1 MAFLLS
7 FTGMFYLGLN
17 PDLINTNWPWV
28 LFTYNLIVSFLALMF
43 LFFTFKKLKKNQS
56 RDVLGSKFTWTFIK
70 IIPII
75 ALVPVASFYL
85 FSFQTVQETLS
96 NLSVS
101 AKNVINNL
109 DSEVMVL
116 DNIATKTI
124 EQIYIDNTTSNFL
137 AIDGFIKYQNETR
150 PDEPLELKTIL
161 ESLVKTSL
169 ACQLSLYDKN
179 NVLMAETDKKR
190 DCYPD
195 TDDIDIISDSQ
206 PYTFNY
212 YPVKNEK
219 NKFLAQTIVSTRFYS
234 RTPVKDYYTLS
245 SVFKVSN
252 LTYQSLIKLNQSL
265 SKWKQFNLKFPTDNP
280 ILRKRF
286 LIDFSTTV
294 LLTILA
300 VLVIVIIMINRLM
313 KPLHS
318 LSKATREISKGN
330 YDVQVKSDDE
340 DSDLNMLIKHF
351 NEMSDQIRQSRE
363 GLDTHNVYL
372 ETILQYSY
380 GVIALDS
387 KKNIQFLNPIA
398 VSMLALDANKSYV
411 GSPYKEI
418 NKKNK
423 NLKKLIDLIGQNF
436 VNEKWSSEIKVSFLE
451 QNKLILC
458 QGTILRTNTKTL
470 GYLIVLNDIT
480 ELNWAQKKA
489 AWGEVAM
496 KMAHEVKNP
505 LTPIL
510 LSADRLRNKFLDSL
524 KGKDLEIMEK
534 TTTTII
540 DQVKSMS
547 IMVEAFSEFAN
558 TPKITKSPQNLN
570 SIINKV
576 VELYDADEGV
586 EISLDLS
593 GALPETY
600 IDSESIK
607 RLFINLIKNSKEA
620 KISEITKIKIS
631 SEFNRAKKI
640 IKITIDDNGNGFD
653 IDIIDK
659 IFEPYASTKI
669 TGSGLGLA
677 IVHNIV
683 EQHNGAIHAENIKPS
698 GARIVI
704 ELPTGN

>member
-1 MAFLLS
+1 
-7 FTGMFYLGLN
+7 LGLN

-85 FSFQTVQETLS
+85 FSFQTVQETLG

-418 NKKNK
+418 IKKNK

-436 VNEKWSSEIKVSFLE
+436 VNEKWSSEIKVSFPE

>member
-1 MAFLLS
+1 
-7 FTGMFYLGLN
+7 LGLN

-85 FSFQTVQETLS
+85 FSFQTVQETLG

-423 NLKKLIDLIGQNF
+423 NLKKIIDLIGQNF
-436 VNEKWSSEIKVSFLE
+436 VNEKWSSEIKVSFPE

>member
-1 MAFLLS
+1 M
-7 FTGMFYLGLN
+7 GLN

-85 FSFQTVQETLS
+85 FSFQTVQETLG

-436 VNEKWSSEIKVSFLE
+436 VNEKWSSEIKVSFPE

>member
-1 MAFLLS
+1 M
-7 FTGMFYLGLN
+7 GLN

-85 FSFQTVQETLS
+85 FSFQTVQETLG

-418 NKKNK
+418 NKKNN

-436 VNEKWSSEIKVSFLE
+436 VNEKWSSEIKVSFPE